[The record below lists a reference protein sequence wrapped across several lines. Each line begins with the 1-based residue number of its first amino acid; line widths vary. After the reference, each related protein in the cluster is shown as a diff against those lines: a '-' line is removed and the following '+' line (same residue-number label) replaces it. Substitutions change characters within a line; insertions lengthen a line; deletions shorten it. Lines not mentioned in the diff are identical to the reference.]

1 MGSDPAPT
9 TAATGQRPRVSAWA
23 PLRHR
28 VYRILWLAQFVS
40 NIGTFMQ
47 GVGAVWVMLE
57 LRQSPAVVA
66 LVQTAVALPVL
77 LLGVPA
83 GALADLIDRRRLLLA
98 TQGLMLAA
106 AAALAVMTW
115 AGTVTPAT
123 LLGLTFA
130 LGVGTAL
137 NAPAWQA
144 VQPELVP
151 AAEFPQAVT
160 LGGASMNLGRAIGP
174 ALAGAI
180 IAATGPGLVFLLNA
194 LSFLAVIGALAAWR
208 PKPEDR
214 PGPPEQF
221 DAAVRAG
228 LRYAWHSHLIHYVLL
243 RSGAFNLASAGLL
256 ALLPVYAKSQL
267 GLGSG
272 GLGLLYAAFGA
283 GAAASALLLPRI
295 RARIGVDGVVAAGTT
310 AAAVMLL
317 ALAFTRSPAPA
328 ALITFVAGAGW
339 LACLSVFNL
348 AAQQVLPDWVRARG
362 LALNLTVTAGAAAAG
377 SAAWGAVANVLG
389 VPGAFGWGSLAVAL
403 TLLAGVRWRFSSI
416 ASYDLSP
423 APLAEPD
430 MPLAA
435 LADSGPVFVTVTY
448 QVRAGAEDDFQQAAQ
463 SVGWSRRRT
472 GAVRW
477 TVLQQAERPGQFVE
491 MFVVPSWDEYLLQQ
505 GRRTV
510 ADAELDDR
518 LRAFLRAGTQPD
530 VEHFLTPPK
539 PHHHDP
545 DKK

>member
-1 MGSDPAPT
+1 MSSDPAPR
-9 TAATGQRPRVSAWA
+9 TAATGQQPRVSAWA

-28 VYRILWLAQFVS
+28 VYRMLWLAQFVS

-57 LRQSPAVVA
+57 LHQSPAVVA

-83 GALADLIDRRRLLLA
+83 GALADLVDRRRLLLA

-106 AAALAVMTW
+106 AAVLAVLTW
-115 AGTVTPAT
+115 AGTVTPAA
-123 LLGLTFA
+123 LLALTFA
-130 LGVGTAL
+130 LGAGTAL

-194 LSFLAVIGALAAWR
+194 ASFLAVIGALAAWR
-208 PKPEDR
+208 PEPEDR

-283 GAAASALLLPRI
+283 GAAGSALLLPQI
-295 RARIGVDGVVAAGTT
+295 RARIGVDGVVAAGT
-310 AAAVMLL
+310 AAAAAALL
-317 ALAFTRSPAPA
+317 ALAFTRSPVLA

-339 LACLSVFNL
+339 LLCLSVFNL
-348 AAQQVLPDWVRARG
+348 AAQQVVPDWVRARG
-362 LALNLTVTAGAAAAG
+362 LALNLTVTAGATAAG

-389 VPGAFGWGSLAVAL
+389 ISGAFSWGSLAVAL

-416 ASYDLSP
+416 ATYDLSP

-430 MPLAA
+430 TPLTVPTGG
-435 LADSGPVFVTVTY
+435 GPVYVTVTY
-448 QVRAGAEDDFQQAAQ
+448 QVKPGAEDDFQRALQPL
-463 SVGWSRRRT
+463 GWSRRRT

-477 TVLQQAERPGQFVE
+477 AILQHAESPGQFVE
-491 MFVVPSWDEYLLQQ
+491 IFVVPSWDEYLRQQ
-505 GRRTV
+505 ERRTTS
-510 ADAELDDR
+510 DAALDDR
-518 LRAFLRAGTQPD
+518 LRAFLSAGTEPD
-530 VEHFLTPPK
+530 VERFLTPPK
-539 PHHHDP
+539 PHP
-545 DKK
+545 P

>member
-1 MGSDPAPT
+1 MGSDPAP
-9 TAATGQRPRVSAWA
+9 ASAVGQQPRVSAWA
-23 PLRHR
+23 PLQHR
-28 VYRILWLAQFVS
+28 VFRMLWLAQFVS

-57 LRQSPAVVA
+57 LHQSPAVVA
-66 LVQTAVALPVL
+66 LVQTAMSLPVL

-106 AAALAVMTW
+106 AAALAVLTW
-115 AGTVTPAT
+115 TGGITPAA

-137 NAPAWQA
+137 NGPAWQA

-151 AAEFPQAVT
+151 SAEFPQAVT

-174 ALAGAI
+174 ALAGVI

-243 RSGAFNLASAGLL
+243 RSGAFTLASAGLL

-272 GLGLLYAAFGA
+272 GLGLLYGAFGA
-283 GAAASALLLPRI
+283 GAAASALLLPRM
-295 RARIGVDGVVAAGTT
+295 RARIGVDGVVVAGT
-310 AAAVMLL
+310 AAAAATLL
-317 ALAFTRSPAPA
+317 ALSFARSPPLA
-328 ALITFVAGAGW
+328 ALISFLAGAGW
-339 LACLSVFNL
+339 LLCLSVFNV
-348 AAQQVLPDWVRARG
+348 AAQQILPDWVR
-362 LALNLTVTAGAAAAG
+362 
-377 SAAWGAVANVLG
+377 
-389 VPGAFGWGSLAVAL
+389 
-403 TLLAGVRWRFSSI
+403 
-416 ASYDLSP
+416 
-423 APLAEPD
+423 
-430 MPLAA
+430 
-435 LADSGPVFVTVTY
+435 
-448 QVRAGAEDDFQQAAQ
+448 
-463 SVGWSRRRT
+463 
-472 GAVRW
+472 
-477 TVLQQAERPGQFVE
+477 
-491 MFVVPSWDEYLLQQ
+491 
-505 GRRTV
+505 
-510 ADAELDDR
+510 
-518 LRAFLRAGTQPD
+518 
-530 VEHFLTPPK
+530 
-539 PHHHDP
+539 
-545 DKK
+545 